1 MKSAEPVPAQGGL
14 LFVPVSGGSG
24 SGELQRA
31 RLLARSARGRW
42 PQLPIAITA
51 ERRALAA
58 SADIDID
65 PIPLPGSPTRC
76 SIEVIAAI
84 RARRPAL
91 VVFDST
97 ARPRQLRAARNVGAG
112 VVYVSSRPSARGRG
126 FRWGAFGCIDEHWS
140 VEFDPDSALPGVWQR
155 WLLRRRPAQRWRPL
169 STLSEPA
176 DASSWPAAIREF
188 AAAGPFVLFCPGG
201 GGSSMDGAP
210 AGAAF
215 AAAAERSGLRA
226 VVVRAELA
234 PGAIESR
241 GSVLCVPA
249 LRNAALMALTQT
261 AELAV
266 VGAGSLLLQA
276 LALGRACLT
285 LPLASDQPQ
294 RLADLLR
301 RNAVTTCA
309 PSIDALANATRAL
322 ATDPAALIAL
332 RARAQ
337 ALALRNGLDE
347 ALDAIA
353 ALLGRTRGA
362 R

>member
-1 MKSAEPVPAQGGL
+1 MKSAEAIAVHGGL
-14 LFVPVSGGSG
+14 LFIPVSGAAG

-31 RLLARSARGRW
+31 RLLARSARERW
-42 PQLPIAITA
+42 PQLPVAIAA

-58 SADIDID
+58 FAEVDIDCV
-65 PIPLPGSPTRC
+65 PLPGSPTRC
-76 SIEVIAAI
+76 SVEVIAAI

-97 ARPRQLRAARNVGAG
+97 ARPRQLRAARSVGAR

-126 FRWGAFGCIDEHWS
+126 FRWGAFGRIDEHWS
-140 VEFDPDSALPGVWQR
+140 VEFDPDAALPGVWQR

-176 DASSWPAAIREF
+176 DAAAWPAAIGEF

-201 GGSSMDGAP
+201 GGSRMQGVSA
-210 AGAAF
+210 AAAF
-215 AAAAERSGLRA
+215 AAAAARSGVRA
-226 VVVRAELA
+226 IVVRADLA
-234 PGAIESR
+234 AGAIESHGR
-241 GSVLCVPA
+241 VLGVPA
-249 LRNAALMALTQT
+249 LRNAALMALTQN

-276 LALGRACLT
+276 LALGRACLS

-301 RNAVTTCA
+301 RNAVATCE
-309 PSIDALANATRAL
+309 PSIDALADAARAL

-337 ALALRNGLDE
+337 ALRLHNGLAE

-353 ALLGRTRGA
+353 ALLGRSR
-362 R
+362 RIS

>member
-1 MKSAEPVPAQGGL
+1 MKSAEPVAAQGGL
-14 LFVPVSGGSG
+14 LFIPVSGATG

-31 RLLARSARGRW
+31 RLLARSARERW
-42 PQLPIAITA
+42 PQLPIAIAA
-51 ERRALAA
+51 ERQALAA
-58 SADIDID
+58 SADLDID
-65 PIPLPGSPTRC
+65 PVPLPGSPTRC
-76 SIEVIAAI
+76 SVEVIAAI

-97 ARPRQLRAARNVGAG
+97 ARPRQLRAARSVGAR

-140 VEFDPDSALPGVWQR
+140 VEFDPDAALPGRWQR

-176 DASSWPAAIREF
+176 DATSWPAAIREF

-201 GGSSMDGAP
+201 GGGSLDGLP

-215 AAAAERSGLRA
+215 AAAAERSGERA
-226 VVVRAELA
+226 VVVRTDLA
-234 PGAIESR
+234 PGAIESHGR
-241 GSVLCVPA
+241 VLGVPA
-249 LRNAALMALTQT
+249 LRNAALMALTQS

-276 LALGRACLT
+276 LALGRACLA

-294 RLADLLR
+294 RLSDLLR
-301 RNAVTTCA
+301 RDAVATCA
-309 PSIDALANATRAL
+309 PGIDALADATRAL

-337 ALALRNGLDE
+337 ALGLHNGLAE
-347 ALDAIA
+347 ALDAFA
-353 ALLGRTRGA
+353 ALLGRSGESR
-362 R
+362 